1 MHAGDSAVS
10 AWLRRV
16 FPLWLVVPLYAVPLV
31 WGYAMWQFFQRL
43 PEIGP
48 LFSNSTMDGE
58 PVPMPELPWGDFGRG
73 LSMLGE
79 SLGFPGDWGPA
90 ALVPAGMAALA
101 VSVIHRAASPTTARA
116 RSLPRMS
123 AAVGVAL
130 SAAGGA
136 ISILTAAYP
145 WVASDYFTKVREQG
159 FIDVVGTQQR
169 WMAAALM
176 CLVLTVGNVGLFWL
190 RPPAIHQVAVES
202 AVESAAGVDGE
213 QSGDESG
220 EQGADDPIGRS
231 LHGGAPWREA
241 AGQQPQHSA
250 AAAAPGSTST
260 DPRRPAPGPA
270 ERWEAPPT
278 TSAGG
283 FARPRALPD
292 EAGAGLAE
300 ADLTAY
306 RRPPRGGQ

>member
-58 PVPMPELPWGDFGRG
+58 LVPMPELPWGDFGRG

-159 FIDVVGTQQR
+159 FIDLVGTQQR

-176 CLVLTVGNVGLFWL
+176 CLVLTVGNVGLLWL
-190 RPPAIHQVAVES
+190 QQPAIQQVPVE
-202 AVESAAGVDGE
+202 
-213 QSGDESG
+213 SGDESVGEADGQQFGDQVG
-220 EQGADDPIGRS
+220 EQAADEPTGTSVHGATPR
-231 LHGGAPWREA
+231 WEA
-241 AGQQPQHSA
+241 ARQQPQRSPVPA
-250 AAAAPGSTST
+250 SPGPT
-260 DPRRPAPGPA
+260 DPRRPAPGAEEPWESPPA
-270 ERWEAPPT
+270 

-283 FARPRALPD
+283 FTRPGLLPG
-292 EAGAGLAE
+292 EAGAELAE